1 MRFVKLAVFAAVCAM
16 VAAPQTAPRTPDVP
30 FVPTPQEVV
39 DKMLELAAVKSSDT
53 LYDLGCGDGRIVVT
67 AAKKFGAHA
76 TGVDINPERIQ
87 EARQNAQ
94 KAGVLKLVN
103 FEEGDLF
110 QADVSKASV
119 VTLYL
124 LPGVNLKLRPR
135 LLTQLRQG
143 SRIVSHSFDMG
154 DWKATKTADV
164 NGRTIYLWIVP
175 ARGEAAAIAARSA
188 SSSY

>member
-1 MRFVKLAVFAAVCAM
+1 MRFVKVAWLLAGCTLYAAA
-16 VAAPQTAPRTPDVP
+16 QTGRAPDVP
-30 FVPTPQEVV
+30 YVPSPQEVV
-39 DKMLELAAVKSSDT
+39 DKMLELAGVKSSDV
-53 LYDLGCGDGRIVVT
+53 LYDLGCGDGRIVIT
-67 AAKKFGAHA
+67 AAKKYGAHA

-87 EARQNAQ
+87 EARANAE

-103 FEEGDLF
+103 FVEGDLF

-154 DWKATKTADV
+154 DWKPVKTAEV
-164 NGRTIYLWIVP
+164 NGRTIYLWVVP
-175 ARGEAAAIAARSA
+175 PHAEAAAIAARPTPSP
-188 SSSY
+188 Y

>member
-1 MRFVKLAVFAAVCAM
+1 MQFTKLALFAAVCA
-16 VAAPQTAPRTPDVP
+16 VTAAPQTPIRTPDVP

-39 DKMLELAAVKSSDT
+39 DKMLELAAVKSTDT
-53 LYDLGCGDGRIVVT
+53 LYDLGCGDGRIVIT
-67 AAKKFGAHA
+67 AAKKYGAHA

-87 EARQNAQ
+87 EARENAQ
-94 KAGVLKLVN
+94 KAGVLRLIHLQ
-103 FEEGDLF
+103 EGDLF

-135 LLTQLRQG
+135 LLTQLKPG

-164 NGRTIYLWIVP
+164 NGRTIYLWVVP
-175 ARGEAAAIAARSA
+175 SKAEAAAIAARPASA
-188 SSSY
+188 PY